1 MADDFELFIDAKAIA
16 AAARDVKAAS
26 KDVQKELYSALERA
40 SKPLQ
45 EIAIGGADVLPQ
57 SGGQAVRV
65 TRLKKTGTIEID
77 GQEFVRRARVKTRR
91 TRSNESLAD
100 RVRAARFVIR
110 LRGGRDPGVKLIA
123 TARGGK
129 KVALGELDRGNVR
142 KPLFGD
148 KRHWF
153 DQPVTPG
160 WWTDSLTGAEA
171 LGAVRREVLQ
181 AIDAVIRRMRGG
193 A

>member
-1 MADDFELFIDAKAIA
+1 VADDFELYLDAKALA
-16 AAARDVKAAS
+16 AAARDVKAAG
-26 KDVQKELYSALERA
+26 KEVQKELYSALERA

-57 SGGQAVRV
+57 SGGRDVRV
-65 TRLKKTGTIEID
+65 TRMKKTGTVDVD
-77 GQEFVRRARVKTRR
+77 GHEFVRRARVKTKR
-91 TRSNESLAD
+91 TKGNESLAD
-100 RVRAARFVIR
+100 RVRAARFVVR
-110 LRGGRDPGVKLIA
+110 LRGGRNPGVKLVA

-153 DQPVTPG
+153 DQPVTSG

-181 AIDAVIRRMRGG
+181 AVDAVIRRMRGG